1 MPGLARESHIRP
13 MWAASVRALKKG
25 LAGKSLSSPSSP
37 LPTTSVQEMY
47 RLLEDSNLRDQVEG
61 VWTCP
66 ERGGSRGKV
75 AMALSLACSAIM
87 DDNPAILQ
95 EALKKGLKVFAIT
108 TPRENHEALK
118 KAGERV
124 FRDLCTA
131 SEAILCQMI
140 DTKDL

>member
-1 MPGLARESHIRP
+1 
-13 MWAASVRALKKG
+13 MWAASVRALKGAAWKVFVISFVTP
-25 LAGKSLSSPSSP
+25 ANSEAR
-37 LPTTSVQEMY
+37 VQEMY
-47 RLLEDSNLRDQVEG
+47 RLLEDSNVRDQVEG

-75 AMALSLACSAIM
+75 AMALSLGCSAIM
-87 DDNPAILQ
+87 DDNPVILQ

-124 FRDLCTA
+124 SRDLCTA
-131 SEAILCQMI
+131 SEAILRQ
-140 DTKDL
+140 DL

>member
-1 MPGLARESHIRP
+1 MC
-13 MWAASVRALKKG
+13 
-25 LAGKSLSSPSSP
+25 
-37 LPTTSVQEMY
+37 

-75 AMALSLACSAIM
+75 AMALSLGCSAIM
-87 DDNPAILQ
+87 DDNPVILQ